1 MGVSVSRAP
10 IRHHRRRA
18 ALLLGALALPVG
30 ALAHGDQHDPKTP
43 PVVLAPGYAEL
54 TFEAPAPG
62 SYALPVLGVAGDGEV
77 IGSDG
82 TALHLASLLG
92 DKPVLMSFVYTSCD
106 DVNGCPLAT
115 YVLSQVAKR
124 IHDDPDLRGAV
135 RFVSL
140 SFDPMNDT
148 PQVMADYGGN
158 FRPDGADWRFL
169 TCGSNDQLDPILKSY
184 NQTVAMEYDA
194 DGNPSGSYSHILRVY
209 LIDAARQIRNIYS
222 VSFLHADTIVND
234 IKTVIGQAR
243 GAAAVRTALGGSTL
257 HGAGDNKDGYATGDY
272 ATRSGHLPNRRGEAR
287 DLLAMMTPPPL
298 GLPPLE
304 VPADNLLSAEKVALG
319 RKLFFD
325 RRLSLNQTISC
336 AMCHVPEQGFAHN
349 ELAMA
354 VGLEGRTVRRNSPT
368 LYNVGYMQRLFHDAR
383 DDRLEHQVWQPLLAV
398 NEMANPSVSAVV
410 NRIDS
415 LPDYTGM
422 FEQAFAGEPVGIATI
437 GKALAS
443 YERTIISANSPFDR
457 WHFGS
462 DPDAVSEDVKRGF
475 AVFTGKGNCSSCHL
489 IADDHALFTDHGVH
503 NTGIGYERSMRL
515 PPTEPQRVLLAPGVF
530 IDVDPDAVTESSEKP
545 PADLGYYEITQD
557 PDDRWKYRTP
567 SLRNIALTAPYMHDG
582 SLTSLEAVIEFYA
595 RGGIENELLDPL
607 IKPLE
612 LNTQERADLAAFL
625 RSLTGDSVDALISD
639 AFAAP
644 VGNVTHA
651 TGSDQAAPG
660 DDKVHTRSLP

>member
-1 MGVSVSRAP
+1 MAVSLNRAP
-10 IRHHRRRA
+10 LRHHLRRA
-18 ALLLGALALPVG
+18 ALLLGALALPLG
-30 ALAHGDQHDPKTP
+30 ALAHGEQHDPKTP

-54 TFEAPAPG
+54 TFNAPAAG
-62 SYALPVLGVAGDGEV
+62 SYELPVLGLAGDGEV
-77 IGSDG
+77 LTTDG
-82 TALHLASLLG
+82 ASIRLASLLG
-92 DKPVLMSFVYTSCD
+92 EKPVLMSFVYTSCD

-115 YVLSQVAKR
+115 YVLSQVAQR
-124 IHDDPDLRGAV
+124 IHADPELRGAV
-135 RFVSL
+135 RLVSL

-169 TCGSNDQLDPILKSY
+169 TCDSNEQLEPLLKSY

-194 DGNPSGSYSHILRVY
+194 NGNPSGRYSHILRVY

-234 IKTVIGQAR
+234 IKTVIGQANS
-243 GAAAVRTALGGSTL
+243 ASSVRTALGSSTL
-257 HGAGDNKDGYATGDY
+257 HGAGDNKDGYATSDY
-272 ATRSGHLPNRRGEAR
+272 ATRSGHLPNRRGVAQ
-287 DLLAMMTPPPL
+287 DLLAMMAPPPL
-298 GLPPLE
+298 GLPALD
-304 VPADNLLSAEKVALG
+304 VPTDNVLSAEKVALG

-349 ELAMA
+349 ELATA

-368 LYNVGYMQRLFHDAR
+368 LYNVGYMRRLFHDAR

-410 NRIDS
+410 NRIAS
-415 LPDYTGM
+415 LADYAGL

-443 YERTIISANSPFDR
+443 YERTIVAANSPFDR
-457 WHFGS
+457 WHFGGES
-462 DPDAVSEDVKRGF
+462 AAVGEDVKRGF
-475 AVFTGKGNCSSCHL
+475 AIFTGKGNCSSCHL
-489 IADDHALFTDHGVH
+489 IDNDYALFTDHGVH
-503 NTGIGYERSMRL
+503 NTGIGYERSMRS

-530 IDVDPDAVTESSEKP
+530 IDVDPQAVTESSEQP
-545 PADLGYYEITQD
+545 PADLGYYEITQN
-557 PDDRWKYRTP
+557 PADRWKYRTP
-567 SLRNIALTAPYMHDG
+567 GLRNIALTAPYMHDG
-582 SLTSLEAVIEFYA
+582 SLTSLEAVIEFYD
-595 RGGIENELLDPL
+595 RGGIENELLDPR

-612 LNTQERADLAAFL
+612 LSPSERADLAAFL

-644 VGNVTHA
+644 VGNATRA
-651 TGSDQAAPG
+651 TGG
-660 DDKVHTRSLP
+660 D

>member
-1 MGVSVSRAP
+1 MGILRKRTQL
-10 IRHHRRRA
+10 RHLLRRA

-30 ALAHGDQHDPKTP
+30 AFAHGEQHDPKTP

-54 TFEAPAPG
+54 TFEAPAAG
-62 SYALPVLGVAGDGEV
+62 SYELPVLGVAGDGEV
-77 IGSDG
+77 LGSDG
-82 TALHLASLLG
+82 SAIRLASLLG

-115 YVLSQVAKR
+115 YVLSQVARR
-124 IHDDPDLRGAV
+124 IHDDPELRGAV

-169 TCGSNDQLDPILKSY
+169 TCDSNEQLDPILASY

-194 DGNPSGSYSHILRVY
+194 GGNPSGRYSHILRVY

-234 IKTVIGQAR
+234 IKTVIAQRG
-243 GAAAVRTALGGSTL
+243 GAAPMPVALDGNTL
-257 HGAGDNKDGYATGDY
+257 HGAGDNKDGYATSDY
-272 ATRSGHLPNRRGEAR
+272 ATRSGHLPNRRGVAR
-287 DLLAMMTPPPL
+287 DLLALTNPPPL
-298 GLPPLE
+298 GLPALD
-304 VPADNLLSAEKVALG
+304 VPADNPLSPAKVALG

-354 VGLEGRTVRRNSPT
+354 VGLEGRTVRRNAPT
-368 LYNVGYMQRLFHDAR
+368 LYNVGYMRRLFHDGR
-383 DDRLEHQVWQPLLAV
+383 DDRLEHQVWQPLLAF
-398 NEMANPSVSAVV
+398 NEMANPSISAVV
-410 NRIDS
+410 NRIAA
-415 LPDYTGM
+415 LADYAGL
-422 FEQAFAGEPVGIATI
+422 FEQAFDGEAAGIMTI

-443 YERTIISANSPFDR
+443 YERTIVSANSPFDR
-457 WHFGS
+457 WHFGGETA
-462 DPDAVSEDVKRGF
+462 AVGEDVKRGF
-475 AVFTGKGNCSSCHL
+475 AIFTGKGNCSSCHL
-489 IADDHALFTDHGVH
+489 VGDDHALFTDHGVH
-503 NTGIGYERSMRL
+503 NTGIGYERSMR
-515 PPTEPQRVLLAPGVF
+515 PAPSEPQRVLLAPGVF
-530 IDVDPDAVTESSEKP
+530 IDVDPTAVADSAETP
-545 PADLGYYEITQD
+545 PADLGFYEITQD
-557 PDDRWKYRTP
+557 PADRWKYRTP
-567 SLRNIALTAPYMHDG
+567 SLRNVALTAPYMHDG

-595 RGGIENELLDPL
+595 GGGIDNELLDPL
-607 IKPLE
+607 IKPLT
-612 LNTQERADLAAFL
+612 LSSQERADLAAFL

-644 VGNVTHA
+644 VGNA
-651 TGSDQAAPG
+651 TRGTDR
-660 DDKVHTRSLP
+660 D

>member
-1 MGVSVSRAP
+1 MGVSRSRLP
-10 IRHHRRRA
+10 IRHPLRRA
-18 ALLLGALALPVG
+18 ALLLGALALPMG
-30 ALAHGDQHDPKTP
+30 ALAHGEQHDPKTP

-54 TFEAPAPG
+54 TFNAPPAG
-62 SYALPVLGVAGDGEV
+62 SYELPVLGVAGDGEV
-77 IGSDG
+77 LGSDG
-82 TALHLASLLG
+82 TAIRLASLLG

-115 YVLSQVAKR
+115 YVLSQVAQR
-124 IHDDPDLRGAV
+124 ISDDPELRGAV

-158 FRPDGADWRFL
+158 FRPEGADWHFL
-169 TCGSNDQLDPILKSY
+169 TCGSTQQLEPILESY

-194 DGNPSGSYSHILRVY
+194 NGKPSGRYSHILRVY
-209 LIDAARQIRNIYS
+209 LIDAARRIRNIYS

-234 IKTVIGQAR
+234 IKTVIGQANN
-243 GAAAVRTALGGSTL
+243 GAAPVRFALGGSTL
-257 HGAGDNKDGYATGDY
+257 HGAGDNKDGYATSAY
-272 ATRSGHLPNRRGEAR
+272 ATRSGHLPNRRGVAQ
-287 DLLAMMTPPPL
+287 DLLALMTPPPL
-298 GLPPLE
+298 GLPALE
-304 VPADNLLSAEKVALG
+304 VPADNTLSPEKVALG

-349 ELAMA
+349 ELATA

-368 LYNVGYMQRLFHDAR
+368 IYNVAYMRRLFHDAR

-415 LPDYTGM
+415 LPDYAGL

-443 YERTIISANSPFDR
+443 YERTIVSANSPFDR
-457 WHFGS
+457 WHFGG
-462 DPDAVSEDVKRGF
+462 DTTAVGDDVKRGF
-475 AVFTGKGNCSSCHL
+475 AVFTGKGNCSACHL
-489 IADDHALFTDHGVH
+489 IGGDHALFTDHGVH

-530 IDVDPDAVTESSEKP
+530 IDVDPTAVVESSEKP

-557 PDDRWKYRTP
+557 PADRWKYRTP

-582 SLTSLEAVIEFYA
+582 SLTSLEAVIEFYD
-595 RGGIENELLDPL
+595 RGGIDNEMLDPL
-607 IKPLE
+607 IKPLK
-612 LNTQERADLAAFL
+612 LSPQERADLAAFL
-625 RSLTGDSVDALISD
+625 RSLTGDNVNALISD

-644 VGNVTHA
+644 VGNASHA
-651 TGSDQAAPG
+651 SGRD
-660 DDKVHTRSLP
+660 